1 MKTAQEAYQQALK
14 NILVDTTPAMEAAEK
29 AIDSAVALG
38 YLGTVIGPF
47 IPAMA
52 EKAAIELEKIGYSAT
67 VQFSGKYRED
77 NTPLC
82 NININ
87 FKWLPAP
94 SRESYI

>member
-1 MKTAQEAYQQALK
+1 MKSAQEAYQQALK
-14 NILVDTTPAMEAAEK
+14 NILVDVSPVMAMAEQ
-29 AIDSAVALG
+29 AIDFAIAHGQLAAI
-38 YLGTVIGPF
+38 IGPF
-47 IPAMA
+47 APAMA
-52 EKAAIELEKIGYSAT
+52 EKAAIELEKFGYNAT
-67 VQFSGKYRED
+67 ANFSGKYRED